1 MQQAEDFRVESLA
14 LAELLEPLDKLWYL
28 KPTLFKAWTIND
40 VLGHLHMFNVA
51 AQRTLQG
58 GAAFEKFFTPIL
70 QGLGSGQTLLQT
82 QYPWLQGLS
91 GRALLDAW
99 REGALQ
105 LADAY
110 ATADPK
116 QRVKWAGP
124 DMTTLSCITAR
135 QMETWAH
142 SQAVFDLLGVERVET
157 DRVRNIV
164 HLGVRTFGWSFKVRG
179 QPVPAN
185 EPYVRLIG
193 PSGALWEWGAVQ
205 SDNSVE
211 GLAVEFA
218 RVVTQVRNVAD
229 TGLQLSGS
237 VARQWMQNA
246 QCFAGPPEQPPAPGA
261 RHRTLGQR
269 T

>member
-1 MQQAEDFRVESLA
+1 MQQAEDFRAESLA
-14 LAELLEPLDKLWYL
+14 LAELLEPLDELGYL
-28 KPTLFKAWTIND
+28 RPTLFKGWTIND

-58 GAAFEKFFTPIL
+58 AAAFEQFFMPIL

-91 GRALLDAW
+91 GRALLGAW
-99 REGALQ
+99 REGALR

-110 ATADPK
+110 ATADSK

-124 DMTTLSCITAR
+124 DMSTLSCITAR

-142 SQAVFDLLGVERVET
+142 SQAVFDLLGVERAET
-157 DRVRNIV
+157 DRVRNVV

-179 QPVPAN
+179 LPVPPS
-185 EPYVRLIG
+185 EPYVKVIG

-205 SDNSVE
+205 SGNSVE
-211 GLAVEFA
+211 GLAVDFA

-229 TGLQLSGS
+229 TGLKLTGP
-237 VARQWMQNA
+237 VARQWMQAA

-261 RHRTLGQR
+261 RRSVLVQR
-269 T
+269 A